1 MIGEQKGA
9 AWTDLVNKGQL
20 TAAIDQ
26 LQPAEKLPDGVNQDS
41 LAFRLLM
48 EQKHVATTDAAHMAA
63 KERQYKKER
72 KCKKMKKRAEL
83 LDAFMKQSEH
93 ANRKCM
99 KMVSLF
105 AQQGQRGIR
114 MA

>member
-48 EQKHVATTDAAHMAA
+48 EQKHVVSSFGQLPAD
-63 KERQYKKER
+63 KK
-72 KCKKMKKRAEL
+72 
-83 LDAFMKQSEH
+83 
-93 ANRKCM
+93 
-99 KMVSLF
+99 
-105 AQQGQRGIR
+105 QQALCFLGICR
-114 MA
+114 SCHRNHHINTSVALPRV